1 MKIYTYDNKVMTLG
15 GKWMEQP
22 EPDPYNPLN
31 LPPFTLRVEFY
42 GTDASFDP
50 TQYSWRAGTWTAA
63 GGSAWD
69 WTYQNAVWSDG
80 TNSILR
86 YLNPA
91 RQTYRSIPANMHCNI
106 LGGNT
111 TGVTDMAFLF
121 TSNRYIESIALFDTS
136 SVVNFSD
143 FCAGHSQGSIL
154 SAIPLFNTSSAVSA
168 PRMFNGCNSLITI
181 PLFDTSSMTNVTNM
195 FRYCLKVES
204 GALALYNQM
213 STQATPPSAHS
224 GAFTR
229 CGSNTTTGA
238 AELAQI
244 PEDWGGTMSDNPGEI
259 G

>member
-1 MKIYTYDNKVMTLG
+1 MIRYNGYVIGKG
-15 GKWMEQP
+15 GYWLKAGG
-22 EPDPYNPLN
+22 DPYNPLN

-50 TQYSWRAGTWTAA
+50 TQYSWIAGTWTAA

-80 TNSILR
+80 TISILR

-91 RQTYRSIPANMHCNI
+91 RQTYRSITANMHCNI

-111 TGVTDMAFLF
+111 TGVTNMAFLF
-121 TSNRYIESIALFDTS
+121 STNRYIESIALFDTS
-136 SVVNFSD
+136 SVVNFTD
-143 FCAGHSQGSIL
+143 FCSGHNQGSIL

-168 PRMFNGCNSLITI
+168 SRMFNGCNSLITI

-213 STQATPPSAHS
+213 STQATPPSAHG
-224 GAFTR
+224 GAFTS

-244 PEDWGGTMSDNPGEI
+244 PTSWGGTMAE
-259 G
+259 